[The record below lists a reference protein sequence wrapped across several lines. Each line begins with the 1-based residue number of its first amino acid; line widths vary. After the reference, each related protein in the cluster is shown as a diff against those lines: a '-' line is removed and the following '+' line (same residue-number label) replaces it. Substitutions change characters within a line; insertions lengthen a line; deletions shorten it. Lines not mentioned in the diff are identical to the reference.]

1 MNLLEHNR
9 IAWNNEVKKG
19 NQWTIPISEEQIQ
32 EAKKGIIKI
41 VLTPFKT
48 VPEEWIGNIV
58 NKNVLCLASG
68 GGQQG
73 PILAA
78 AGANVTVFDNS
89 DKQLEQDK
97 KIAVKYN
104 LNIKTVKGNMQD
116 LSIFSD
122 DTFDL
127 IIHPV
132 SNCFIDDIL
141 PVWREAYRV
150 LKKNGRLL
158 SGFNN
163 PIMYMINWEKAEK
176 TRKCVIET
184 AIPYSD
190 LKSLSDAKK
199 KEYTENMAPFEFGHS
214 LTDQI
219 NGQIEAGFSISG
231 FYEDKGEEL
240 LDEFTNAFIV
250 TRADKVS

>member
-32 EAKKGIIKI
+32 EAKKGLIKI
-41 VLTPFKT
+41 VLTPFKA
-48 VPEEWIGNIV
+48 VPEDWIGNVV

-78 AGANVTVFDNS
+78 AGADVTVFDNS
-89 DKQLEQDK
+89 DKQLEQDEK
-97 KIAVKYN
+97 VALKYN
-104 LNIKTVKGNMQD
+104 LNIRTIKGNMQD
-116 LSIFSD
+116 LSMFSANH
-122 DTFDL
+122 FDL

-132 SNCFIDDIL
+132 SNCFIDDIK

-150 LKKNGRLL
+150 LRENGKLL

-163 PIMYMINWEKAEK
+163 PIIYMINWEKADK
-176 TRKCVIET
+176 TKKCLIEN

-190 LKSLSDAKK
+190 LKSLSDTKK
-199 KEYTENMAPFEFGHS
+199 KEYISNMIPFEFGHS

-219 NGQIEAGFSISG
+219 NGQIEAGFIISG

-240 LDEFTNAFIV
+240 LDEFTNTFIA
-250 TRADKVS
+250 TKAEKIC

>member
-1 MNLLEHNR
+1 MKLLEHNR
-9 IAWNNEVKKG
+9 IAWNNEVKKR
-19 NQWTIPISEEQIQ
+19 NQWTIPISDEQIR
-32 EAKKGIIKI
+32 EAKKGLIKI

-89 DKQLEQDK
+89 DKQLEQDDK
-97 KIAVKYN
+97 AALNYN
-104 LNIKTVKGNMQD
+104 LNIKTIKGNMQN

-122 DTFDL
+122 NYFDL

-132 SNCFIDDIL
+132 SNCFIDDIK

-158 SGFNN
+158 SGFTN
-163 PIMYMINWEKAEK
+163 PILFMLDWDK
-176 TRKCVIET
+176 TDKTKKCVIEK

-190 LKSLSDAKK
+190 LKSLSNAEK
-199 KEYTENMAPFEFGHS
+199 KEYIKNMTPFEFGHS

-219 NGQIEAGFSISG
+219 NGQIEAGFIISG
-231 FYEDKGEEL
+231 FYEDKGKEL
-240 LDEFTNAFIV
+240 LDEFTSTFIV
-250 TRADKVS
+250 TKAEKIH

>member
-1 MNLLEHNR
+1 MKLLEHNR
-9 IAWNNEVKKG
+9 IAWNNEVKKR
-19 NQWTIPISEEQIQ
+19 NQWTIPISDEQIR
-32 EAKKGIIKI
+32 EAKKGLIKI
-41 VLTPFKT
+41 VLTPFKN
-48 VPEEWIGNIV
+48 VPEEWMGNIV

-89 DKQLEQDK
+89 DKQLEQDDK
-97 KIAVKYN
+97 AALNYN
-104 LNIKTVKGNMQD
+104 LNIKTIKGNMQN

-122 DTFDL
+122 NYFDL

-132 SNCFIDDIL
+132 SNCFIDDVK

-158 SGFNN
+158 SGFIN
-163 PIMYMINWEKAEK
+163 PILYMLDWDK
-176 TRKCVIET
+176 TDKTKKCVIENP
-184 AIPYSD
+184 IPYSD
-190 LKSLSDAKK
+190 LKFLSNAEK
-199 KEYTENMAPFEFGHS
+199 KEYIKDMTPFEFGHS

-219 NGQIEAGFSISG
+219 DGQIEAGFIISG
-231 FYEDKGEEL
+231 FYEDKGKEL
-240 LDEFTNAFIV
+240 LDEFTSTFIV
-250 TRADKVS
+250 TKAEKVG